1 MIFCILPAVW
11 FDMKNNIR
19 YKDIIYSIMSSKELR
34 NCASGIDEHWI
45 KIIKELCIWNQW
57 TLDHGSACAED

>member
-1 MIFCILPAVW
+1 
-11 FDMKNNIR
+11 MKNNIR